1 MPSKLLSILCLLF
14 SCSSFSQVTIT
25 TIHQTANELKIK
37 ETLTKLYEQYEL
49 HRWSYKSEVK
59 VDEKAK
65 TPRSYPTVTMN
76 ANAEYLNSEIK
87 LLSTFLHEQF
97 HWHLIKNGKGTKEEF
112 RAAIKAEFPE
122 VQFERP
128 FGSGTEGGTLS
139 HIIVCYLEYK
149 VLSSLI
155 GEEKARI
162 NLATNEY
169 YTWVYQ
175 TVLNTDNHKNLE
187 GLLNKYALA
196 LDVK

>member
-25 TIHQTANELKIK
+25 TVHQTAAELQIK
-37 ETLTKLYEQYEL
+37 ETLTKLYKQYDL